1 MKPSAKFHL
10 EILTEIKVLIF
21 LNKRASFFLKKPC
34 KTDKTTFWYKKS
46 YQSRPPILFWEVE
59 TLGT

>member
-21 LNKRASFFLKKPC
+21 LNKRASFFLKKHV
-34 KTDKTTFWYKKS
+34 KLIKQHF
-46 YQSRPPILFWEVE
+46 
-59 TLGT
+59 GTRKATNLDHLYFSEK

>member
-10 EILTEIKVLIF
+10 EILTETTVLIF
-21 LNKRASFFLKKPC
+21 FKQKSFIFLKKTC